1 MIMVKKAGMEFSKR
15 LQSMWR
21 ASESIKMPSTINA
34 GVDTLGV
41 TTCNKGEKNNAK
53 QHRMATISV
62 EKPVRAPDSMR
73 AVDSMSPEV
82 GDTPTVAPARMEDA
96 SENSALFAWRIS
108 PLSLIKPA

>member
-34 GVDTLGV
+34 GAVTLGV

-62 EKPVRAPDSMR
+62 EKPVRAPDYMPV
-73 AVDSMSPEV
+73 VDSMSTEV

-96 SENSALFAWRIS
+96 SENSDRYQGRH
-108 PLSLIKPA
+108 